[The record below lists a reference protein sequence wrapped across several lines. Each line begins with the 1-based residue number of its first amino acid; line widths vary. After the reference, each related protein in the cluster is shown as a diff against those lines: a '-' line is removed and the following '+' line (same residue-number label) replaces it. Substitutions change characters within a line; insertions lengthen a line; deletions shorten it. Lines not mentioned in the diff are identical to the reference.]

1 MKQKMYIGPTIPG
14 VVVKNRIF
22 KDKLP
27 KKVQELAEKDV
38 SFSRLLV
45 PMDDL
50 IVARAELKDKNSV
63 LAVSY
68 EKVKKYQ

>member
-27 KKVQELAEKDV
+27 EKVQELAEKDI

-50 IVARAELKDKNSV
+50 IMARAELKDKSSV